1 MKTLYLLNNG
11 GTEMIPSV
19 IHSYIASS
27 KNQKEKLTYQ
37 PIPIFETVEEARQS
51 LIKEKGNYEYS
62 IKESYVAV
70 NLFRVCWV
78 QDNEVY
84 TYEYEK
90 KITGWRN

>member
-1 MKTLYLLNNG
+1 MTLNV
-11 GTEMIPSV
+11 IPAYV
-19 IHSYIASS
+19 AGS
-27 KNQKEKLTYQ
+27 KNKKEKVPYQ
-37 PIPIFETVEEARQS
+37 PIPIFETVEEARKS
-51 LIKEKGNYEYS
+51 LILEKGNHEYS

-84 TYEYEK
+84 VYEYEK